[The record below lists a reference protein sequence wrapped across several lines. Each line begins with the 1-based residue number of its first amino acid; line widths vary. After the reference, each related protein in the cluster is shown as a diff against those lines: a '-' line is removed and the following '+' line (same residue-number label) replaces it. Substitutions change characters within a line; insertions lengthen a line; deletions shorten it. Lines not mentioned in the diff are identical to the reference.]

1 MSYKQLRDEQQD
13 SLTEP
18 PHYHDIIQGAPK
30 FETVPLTLETVPIPN
45 SSGSDVHDKLETLP
59 RVHVDEAIHDKLS
72 KSNELEKV
80 DIGS

>member
-30 FETVPLTLETVPIPN
+30 FETVPLTLETVPIRN

-59 RVHVDEAIHDKLS
+59 RVDEAIHDKLS
-72 KSNELEKV
+72 SQMSLRK
-80 DIGS
+80 